1 MSSTDMER
9 QKPPPTD
16 AGSDSGDK
24 QPSQIRDTLQSPKQP
39 TVPPPSP
46 PVDAAP
52 DAADLNP
59 SAAAVAAASSL
70 RAAFKPETSSGM
82 RSATPDNSSDGR
94 RLGAGALDSSALE
107 MSRDMQHVSPL
118 AVPRSASR
126 RQGIVLF
133 SDNLDDNSYDGADS
147 AASPLS
153 LQAGTQQGAQLQ
165 LQQRHPSAPIR
176 PRTRTLDA
184 AMLMP
189 QRTPTVIDQRH
200 RVGSVSSSG
209 SQPLLDDQ
217 RSPVPANE
225 SVGYPSTN
233 VSRLQEPAT
242 PQTPSKPKEKRSG
255 KRLLKRQASRP
266 SSPVPTPS
274 PSVDSFPL
282 PIHVSE
288 PTKLIMLMKTLGGR
302 MRGEIEYQTEGDH
315 GVWHTGIAYIDDEKG
330 CLMYNSGQA
339 GPFFATL
346 ISDLRNCIVLPTNH
360 PDDGKDCLKL
370 LATSPTAEIYLRPV
384 VPEEW
389 NLWLAA
395 FLCWQQTRPLAPRVQ
410 NGAGSN
416 TPAGIAG
423 PPIHKTGTPAEGS
436 KAATIIKVGTILLWD
451 KGSTGSANDLVQR
464 SSTRGALSP
473 GATWRRISSILQ
485 DNGELKLLLEND
497 ISPLCVIQLSQ
508 LSRCAIQ
515 QLDHTVLDEE
525 FCLAVFPIYSS
536 TATKLSIFRPVY
548 LALDNRVQF
557 EVWFVL
563 LRAFAVPEL
572 YTLDANDQDSIREVA
587 DLEERAC
594 EETFRI
600 EKTIGVRVT
609 EAKVKARPAG
619 LEAHVYEKPFRA
631 GQDPLVGNYVAE
643 VILDGEVRARTTTKL
658 ATKNP
663 YWREDCEFVDLPHT
677 VQEVSVVL
685 KRIDGTPDTAST
697 GSGAVHPGPNQESLY
712 GTVHIAL
719 DKLQRGKDHE
729 DWLQIIDDKQ
739 QPIGSMLIKISHAE
753 QIALLAVEYEP
764 LSEILHRFTSGLTTM
779 ISASLPGQLRR
790 LSESFLNIFQASG
803 HAADWLMALVEDEI
817 DGIGNATSMKKFR
830 FSNRLKSNESVES
843 PSEREL
849 IVRDMSKSLAGEAN
863 LLFRGNTLLTQSLE
877 FHMRRLGMEYLE
889 EVLQEKIAEI
899 NELNPDCEVDTSRLS
914 NCSGTDI
921 DQRWNR
927 LIQYT
932 MEVWH
937 CIAES
942 AHSLP
947 SELRHILKYIRAVA
961 EDRYGDFLRTVSYT
975 AVSGFLFLRFI
986 CPAILSPKLFGL
998 LRDHPQPRAQRTLTL
1013 IAKVL
1018 QKMSNMSTFGK
1029 REEWMEPMNRFL
1041 TTQRPVFRDYID
1053 QVCGIPAES
1062 GSVKSVPAAYS
1073 TPITILGRLGS
1084 AAKEG
1089 FPSLP
1094 YLIDHARSFAS
1105 LVRIW
1110 VDSRPEDVKKGQA
1123 DGELLIFNE
1132 LCTGLQKR
1140 ADACLAQVERTR
1152 AANAASRGVA
1162 EQLAESLEQATL
1174 IESLSVPYSLPS
1186 SSGDDRPPGSSGSDG
1201 GDESGSRRKSK
1212 EWRRGRDGLEYR
1224 KAGGLRQVSGMGS
1237 TTKSSK
1243 NGKVGRTILNGIMR
1257 IGGRAESPDA
1267 KGSR

>member
-1 MSSTDMER
+1 MPSTDMER

-16 AGSDSGDK
+16 DSDSGEN
-24 QPSQIRDTLQSPKQP
+24 QQLQTRGLLQSPKQP
-39 TVPPPSP
+39 SIPPPSP
-46 PVDAAP
+46 PIDTSR
-52 DAADLNP
+52 DGTDQHP
-59 SAAAVAAASSL
+59 SAAAIAAASTL
-70 RAAFKPETSSGM
+70 RAAFRPEASGNL
-82 RSATPDNSSDGR
+82 RSVTPDNVPDGR
-94 RLGAGALDSSALE
+94 RLGASAFDNSTLP
-107 MSRDMQHVSPL
+107 MPRDAPHGSPL
-118 AVPRSASR
+118 AVPGSASR
-126 RQGIVLF
+126 RQGMVF
-133 SDNLDDNSYDGADS
+133 NDSFEDPSYDVTET
-147 AASPLS
+147 AANHLTQ
-153 LQAGTQQGAQLQ
+153 QAGAQQLSQQ
-165 LQQRHPSAPIR
+165 QQQRHSNAPVR

-184 AMLMP
+184 AMLMQ
-189 QRTPTVIDQRH
+189 QRAPAITDQRH

-217 RSPVPANE
+217 RSSIPAVE
-225 SVGYPSTN
+225 VVGYSSTN
-233 VSRLQEPAT
+233 ASRLQEPST
-242 PQTPSKPKEKRSG
+242 PQTPSKSKDKKSS

-266 SSPVPTPS
+266 SSPVPIPS

-282 PIHVSE
+282 PIDTPE

-302 MRGEIEYQTEGDH
+302 MRGEIMYQSQDEE
-315 GVWHTGIAYIDDEKG
+315 GVWHSGIAYIDDEKA
-330 CLMYNSGQA
+330 CLMFNSGQA
-339 GPFFATL
+339 GPFFTTI
-346 ISDLRNCIVLPTNH
+346 ISDLRGCIVLPMTH
-360 PDDGKDCLKL
+360 PEDGKDCLEL
-370 LATSPTAEIYLRPV
+370 LATSPTTEMYLRPV

-395 FLCWQQTRPLAPRVQ
+395 FLCWQQTRSPALKVQ
-410 NGAGSN
+410 NGAGNSS
-416 TPAGIAG
+416 PSGIVG
-423 PPIHKTGTPAEGS
+423 PPITKAATAADGS
-436 KAATIIKVGTILLWD
+436 KAATIIKVGTILMWD
-451 KGSTGSANDLVQR
+451 KGPTSSANDLVQR
-464 SSTRGALSP
+464 SSTRDTLSP
-473 GATWRRISSILQ
+473 GASWRRISSILQ
-485 DNGELKLLLEND
+485 DNGELKLLIENE
-497 ISPLCVIQLSQ
+497 ISSLCAIQLSQ

-525 FCLAVFPIYSS
+525 FCLAIFPIYAS
-536 TATKLSIFRPVY
+536 TATHLSIFRPIY
-548 LALDNRVQF
+548 LALDSRVQF

-572 YTLDANDQDSIREVA
+572 YKLDANDQESIQEVA
-587 DLEERAC
+587 DLEEEKTS

-609 EAKVKARPAG
+609 EAKVKARPTS
-619 LEAHVYEKPFRA
+619 LETQAHERPLRV
-631 GQDPLVGNYVAE
+631 GQDPLIGNYVAE

-685 KRIDGTPDTAST
+685 KRTDCGPDGV
-697 GSGAVHPGPNQESLY
+697 SGATGAGRLGTSQEVLY

-729 DWLQIIDDKQ
+729 DWLQIMDDKQ

-753 QIALLAVEYEP
+753 QIALLAAQYEQ
-764 LSEILHRFTSGLTTM
+764 LSELLHRFPSGLTTM

-790 LSESFLNIFQASG
+790 LSEIFLNIFQASG
-803 HAADWLMALVEDEI
+803 NAAEWLMALVEDEI
-817 DGIGNATSMKKFR
+817 DGIGNATSIKKFR
-830 FSNRLKSNESVES
+830 FSSRLKSNESIES
-843 PSEREL
+843 ASDREL
-849 IVRDMSKSLAGEAN
+849 LVRDMSKSLAGEAN

-889 EVLQEKIAEI
+889 EVLQVKIAEI
-899 NELNPDCEVDTSRLS
+899 NELNPDCEVDTSRLPH
-914 NCSGTDI
+914 CTGADI

-932 MEVWH
+932 TEVWH

-947 SELRHILKYIRAVA
+947 GELRHILKYIRAVA
-961 EDRYGDFLRTVSYT
+961 EDRYGDFLRTVAYT

-998 LRDHPQPRAQRTLTL
+998 LRDHPRPRAQRTLTL

-1041 TTQRPVFRDYID
+1041 TSQRPIFRDYID
-1053 QVCGIPAES
+1053 QVCGIPAER
-1062 GSVKSVPAAYS
+1062 GGVKSVPPAYS
-1073 TPITILGRLGS
+1073 TPITMLGRLGPT
-1084 AAKEG
+1084 AKEG

-1105 LVRIW
+1105 LVRLW
-1110 VDSRPEDVKKGQA
+1110 VDSRPDDVKKGQV
-1123 DGELLIFNE
+1123 DGELLIFND
-1132 LCTGLQKR
+1132 LCSGLQKR
-1140 ADACLAQVERTR
+1140 ADACLAQVQRTR

-1174 IESLSVPYSLPS
+1174 IESLSIPYSLPS
-1186 SSGDDRPPGSSGSDG
+1186 ASSDDRPPGSSGSDG
-1201 GDESGSRRKSK
+1201 GDEVNPRRRSK
-1212 EWRRGRDGLEYR
+1212 EWRRGRDGLESR
-1224 KAGGLRQVSGMGS
+1224 KASGLRQVSGMGS
-1237 TTKSSK
+1237 TGTTKSSK